1 MAAPSTANVYP
12 NFNNGDVDLALSTA
26 RRLKLHSDVLRG
38 ASDRFKEL
46 LCNEN
51 AAILSAKVRKRGDA
65 TRFRIELVNVGELHQ
80 IGNLVAQKLDANG
93 RIVYEDGPRVS
104 MILDRFGADPA
115 NHVLEDW
122 ESVIGALYGRPVKIG
137 GSDMLIQSV
146 MRTIN
151 IVNIAEYLKLENTPI
166 FTAIELA
173 LVETQQAL
181 WRSIRADPLDWIELA
196 LRINSVAVFKE
207 AATHVIGI
215 WHTITPQRK
224 NSLDPEVHELFSRE
238 AAKFV
243 ERKKDVQ
250 RKILQYKPKVLQY
263 VKNVD
268 RVKGKREHD
277 PHIFVWI
284 GFSGFQMW
292 LAQYLAESKGVDGPD
307 GGYAFFQLLQ
317 NGGEGYYTREA
328 QADYAG
334 CSGPGRAIVSDSIK
348 EIKEAMKEIVKDV
361 MIKNLRLDVR
371 QSPVEYF
378 ACFDIERKHCPWTDE
393 AVTPEPADDEPSLGG
408 SENDDSDLEVLIA
421 EDDEEDSADVAQMDG
436 TKEAPYKRT
445 HEEYVE
451 DDDDSLFVQ

>member
-1 MAAPSTANVYP
+1 MAAPSTASVYP
-12 NFNNGDVDLALSTA
+12 NFSNGDVDLALSTA
-26 RRLKLHSDVLRG
+26 RRLRLHSDVLRG

-51 AAILSAKVRKRGDA
+51 AAILSAKARKKGDA
-65 TRFRIELVNVGELHQ
+65 TRFRIELVNVGELHE
-80 IGNLVAQKLDANG
+80 IGDLVAQKLDANG
-93 RIVYEDGPRVS
+93 RIIYEDGPRVS
-104 MILDRFGADPA
+104 MILDRFGADPD

-137 GSDMLIQSV
+137 GSHHFCEVLTRTMNLV
-146 MRTIN
+146 M
-151 IVNIAEYLKLENTPI
+151 IAEYLQLENTHI

-181 WRSIRADPLDWIELA
+181 WRSIQAGPMRWVELA
-196 LRINSVAVFKE
+196 LRIKSVAVFKE
-207 AATHVIGI
+207 AATHLIGT
-215 WHTITPQRK
+215 WHTITPQEK
-224 NSLDPEVHELFSRE
+224 NSLEPEVHELFSRE

-243 ERKKDVQ
+243 ERKKAVQ
-250 RKILQYKPKVLQY
+250 KQILQYKPNALQY

-292 LAQYLAESKGVDGPD
+292 LAQYLAEGNGVDGPD
-307 GGYAFFQLLQ
+307 GGWGFFKLLH
-317 NGGEGYYTREA
+317 NGGEEYYTREA

-334 CSGPGRAIVSDSIK
+334 CSGPGRAIVSNSVQ
-348 EIKEAMKEIVKDV
+348 EIKEAMKELVKDV
-361 MIKNLRLDVR
+361 MVKNLRLDVH

-393 AVTPEPADDEPSLGG
+393 ALTPEPADEPSLGD
-408 SENDDSDLEVLIA
+408 SENDDSDLEVLVA
-421 EDDEEDSADVAQMDG
+421 EDDDEEDSTDMAQMDG

-445 HEEYVE
+445 HEEFVE